1 MAEKVMTLYFKDTG
15 IKLLIARGKKAEQWA
30 SISLEPG
37 LVVGGVI
44 VDENKVAAK
53 VREIFATVKH
63 SALTD
68 LISGKG
74 KLIVGLSGRDSLYR
88 VISLPVLEKSLLPE
102 AVKREAARVL
112 PVALDQLYL
121 AHQRIPGGEKETRIF
136 LAAFPKKSTD
146 VLLKTL
152 RLAGVTP
159 QILDLAPLALCLSVN
174 EPMSIIADASLDTLN
189 IMVMAD
195 RVPQVIR
202 SISLQSE
209 GKKISENMA
218 TISEEFSRTVAFYNS
233 SHQQAP
239 LANDVPVFVSGDLAI
254 AFDTWK
260 VLIGKMNSKVTVLP
274 LAVQYP
280 EDFPAGDFTV
290 NLALAAKVL
299 ALDKV
304 HGNYSLV
311 NLNALPESAK
321 AQPIN
326 PYRILVPVVAV
337 AGVILVIIMW
347 NNLQAAKK
355 NTPALQSQVTA
366 KQALITANTKAVA
379 DLTQQNRTTQAQI
392 APIVASAQI
401 FPAKLTKLAAARTLT
416 KTQIGTILS
425 LKPAA
430 VSATAISYTAS
441 QDSVSG
447 SAGSQADILSYAQ
460 ALRDSGGFTVVVS
473 SITYTP
479 ITLESGDIQP
489 AYTFSLQ
496 IN

>member
-30 SISLEPG
+30 SVSLEPG

-44 VDENKVAAK
+44 VNETKVADK

-63 SALTD
+63 SGFTD
-68 LISGKG
+68 FITGKG

-88 VISLPVLEKSLLPE
+88 VISLPILEKSLLPE

-121 AHQRIPGGEKETRIF
+121 AYQRIPGGETETRIF
-136 LAAFPKKSTD
+136 LAAFPKSSTD
-146 VLLKTL
+146 ILLKTL
-152 RLAGVTP
+152 RMAGIAP

-209 GKKISENMA
+209 GKNISENMA
-218 TISEEFSRTVAFYNS
+218 TISEELSRTVAFYNS

-239 LANDVPVFVSGDLAI
+239 LSNDVPVFVSGDLA
-254 AFDTWK
+254 AAPDTWK
-260 VLIGKMNSKVTVLP
+260 ALVGRMNSTVAVLP

-280 EDFPAGDFTV
+280 DGFPAADFTV
-290 NLALAAKVL
+290 NLALAAKTL

-311 NLNALPESAK
+311 NLNALPASARPES
-321 AQPIN
+321 IN

-337 AGVILVIIMW
+337 AGIVMVIIMW
-347 NNLQAAKK
+347 NNLQTTRK
-355 NTPALQSQVTA
+355 NTPTLQSQVTA
-366 KQALITANTKAVA
+366 KQALITSNTKAVA
-379 DLTQQNRTTQAQI
+379 ELTQQNRLTQAQI
-392 APIVASAQI
+392 APIVTSAQI
-401 FPAKLTKLAAARTLT
+401 FPAKLSNMSAARALT
-416 KTQIGTILS
+416 QTQIGKILS
-425 LKPAA
+425 LKPAT
-430 VSATAISYTAS
+430 VSFYSISY
-441 QDSVSG
+441 SVSTDSISG
-447 SAGSQADILSYAQ
+447 ISGTSADILNYAQ
-460 ALRDSGGFTVVVS
+460 ALRDTGGFTTVVS
-473 SITYTP
+473 SINYAP
-479 ITLESGDIQP
+479 ITLASGDIQP
-489 AYTFSLQ
+489 SYSFSLQ

>member
-1 MAEKVMTLYFKDTG
+1 MAEKVMTLYFKDNG
-15 IKLLIARGKKAEQWA
+15 IKLLTARGKKAEQWA
-30 SISLEPG
+30 SVTLEPG

-44 VDENKVAAK
+44 VNETKVADK
-53 VREIFATVKH
+53 VREIFSTVKR
-63 SALTD
+63 SMITD

-74 KLIVGLSGRDSLYR
+74 KLVAGLSGRDSLYR
-88 VISLPVLEKSLLPE
+88 VISLPVLEKALLPE

-112 PVALDQLYL
+112 PVSLDQLYL
-121 AHQRIPGGEKETRIF
+121 AYQRIPGGENETRIF
-136 LAAFPKKSTD
+136 LAAFPKNSTD
-146 VLLKTL
+146 ILLKTL
-152 RLAGVTP
+152 RMAGVTP

-174 EPMSIIADASLDTLN
+174 EPMAIIADASLDTLN

-239 LANDVPVFVSGDLAI
+239 LSNDVPVFVSGDLAN

-260 VLIGKMNSKVTVLP
+260 TLVGKMSSKVAVLP

-290 NLALAAKVL
+290 NLALAAKSL
-299 ALDKV
+299 ALDKMR
-304 HGNYSLV
+304 GNYSLV
-311 NLNALPESAK
+311 NLNAMPETAK
-321 AQPIN
+321 AKPIN
-326 PYRILVPVVAV
+326 LYHIIVPVV
-337 AGVILVIIMW
+337 GVVGIIIVVVMW
-347 NNLQAAKK
+347 NNLQSTRK
-355 NTPALQSQVTA
+355 NTPTIQSQVTA

-379 DLTQQNRTTQAQI
+379 DLTQQNRTTQSQI

-401 FPAKLTKLAAARTLT
+401 FPNKLTALAAARALT
-416 KTQIGTILS
+416 QTQIGKILS
-425 LKPAA
+425 LKPSTVAF
-430 VSATAISYTAS
+430 SSITYNGGI
-441 QDSVSG
+441 DSVAGTSG
-447 SAGSQADILSYAQ
+447 TSADILNYAQ
-460 ALRDSGGFTVVVS
+460 ALRDTGAFTTVVS
-473 SITYTP
+473 TITYTP
-479 ITLESGDIQP
+479 LTLDSGDIQP
-489 AYTFSLQ
+489 AYSFSLS

>member
-30 SISLEPG
+30 SVSLEPG

-44 VDENKVAAK
+44 VDENKVADK

-63 SALTD
+63 SAMTD

-112 PVALDQLYL
+112 PVSLDQLYL
-121 AHQRIPGGEKETRIF
+121 AYQPIPGGENETRIF

-152 RLAGVTP
+152 RMAGVTP
-159 QILDLAPLALCLSVN
+159 QILDLAPLALCLAVN
-174 EPMSIIADASLDTLN
+174 EPMAIIADASLDTLN

-209 GKKISENMA
+209 SRKVSENMA

-239 LANDVPVFVSGDLAI
+239 LSNDVPVFVSGDLAT

-260 VLIGKMNSKVTVLP
+260 ILVGKMNSKVAVLP

-290 NLALAAKVL
+290 NLALAAKTL
-299 ALDKV
+299 ALDKLR
-304 HGNYSLV
+304 GNYSLV

-337 AGVILVIIMW
+337 AGIVLVIIMW
-347 NNLQAAKK
+347 NNLQTARK
-355 NTPALQSQVTA
+355 NTPTIQSQVTA
-366 KQALITANTKAVA
+366 KQALVTSNTKAVA
-379 DLTQQNRTTQAQI
+379 DLTQQNRVTQSQI

-401 FPAKLTKLAAARTLT
+401 FPNKLSVLAAARTLT
-416 KTQIGTILS
+416 QTQVDKILS
-425 LKPAA
+425 LKPSTIAF
-430 VSATAISYTAS
+430 SGISYNGAT
-441 QDSVSG
+441 DSVTGTSG
-447 SAGSQADILSYAQ
+447 TSADILNYAQ
-460 ALRDSGGFTVVVS
+460 ALRDTGDFTTVVS
-473 SITYTP
+473 SITYSP
-479 ITLESGDIQP
+479 ITLDSGDIQP
-489 AYTFSLQ
+489 SYTFSLQ

>member
-30 SISLEPG
+30 SVSLEPG

-44 VDENKVAAK
+44 VDENKVADK

-63 SALTD
+63 SAMTD

-112 PVALDQLYL
+112 PVSLDQLYL
-121 AHQRIPGGEKETRIF
+121 AYQPIPGGENETRIF

-152 RLAGVTP
+152 RMAGVTP
-159 QILDLAPLALCLSVN
+159 QILDLAPLALCLAVN
-174 EPMSIIADASLDTLN
+174 EPMAIIADASLDTLN

-209 GKKISENMA
+209 SRKVSENMA

-239 LANDVPVFVSGDLAI
+239 LSNDVPVFVSGDLAT

-260 VLIGKMNSKVTVLP
+260 ILVGKMNSKVAVLP

-290 NLALAAKVL
+290 NLALAAKTL
-299 ALDKV
+299 ALDKLR
-304 HGNYSLV
+304 GNYSLV

-337 AGVILVIIMW
+337 AGIVLVIIMW
-347 NNLQAAKK
+347 NNLQTARK
-355 NTPALQSQVTA
+355 NTPTIQSQVTA
-366 KQALITANTKAVA
+366 KQALVTSNTKAVA
-379 DLTQQNRTTQAQI
+379 DLTQQNRVTQSQI

-401 FPAKLTKLAAARTLT
+401 FPNKLSVLAAARTLT
-416 KTQIGTILS
+416 QTQVDKILS
-425 LKPAA
+425 LKPSTIAF
-430 VSATAISYTAS
+430 SGISYNGAT
-441 QDSVSG
+441 DSVTGTSG
-447 SAGSQADILSYAQ
+447 TSADILNYAQ
-460 ALRDSGGFTVVVS
+460 ALRDTGDFTTVVS
-473 SITYTP
+473 SITYSP
-479 ITLESGDIQP
+479 ITLDSGDIMP
-489 AYTFSLQ
+489 SYSFSLQ

>member
-1 MAEKVMTLYFKDTG
+1 MAEKVLTLYFKDTG
-15 IKLLIARGKKAEQWA
+15 IKLLTARGKKAEQWA
-30 SISLEPG
+30 SVSLEPG

-44 VDENKVAAK
+44 VNENKVADK

-68 LISGKG
+68 LVSGKG

-112 PVALDQLYL
+112 PVSLDQLYL
-121 AHQRIPGGEKETRIF
+121 AYQRIPGGENETRIF
-136 LAAFPKKSTD
+136 LAAFPKNSTD
-146 VLLKTL
+146 ILLKTL
-152 RLAGVTP
+152 RMAGVTP
-159 QILDLAPLALCLSVN
+159 NMLDLAPLALCLAVN
-174 EPMSIIADASLDTLN
+174 EPMAIIADASLDTLN

-209 GKKISENMA
+209 GKKIADNMA

-239 LANDVPVFVSGDLAI
+239 LSNDVPVFVSGDLAN

-260 VLIGKMNSKVTVLP
+260 ILVGKMNSKVAVLP

-290 NLALAAKVL
+290 NLALAAKAL

-304 HGNYSLV
+304 RGNYSLV
-311 NLNALPESAK
+311 NLNAMPETAK
-321 AQPIN
+321 AKPIN
-326 PYRILVPVVAV
+326 PYHIIVPVV
-337 AGVILVIIMW
+337 GVLGIIVVVVMY
-347 NNLQAAKK
+347 NNLQSTRK
-355 NTPALQSQVTA
+355 NTPTLQSQVTA
-366 KQALITANTKAVA
+366 KQALITSNTKAVA

-401 FPAKLTKLAAARTLT
+401 FPNKLTTMATARALT
-416 KTQIGTILS
+416 QTQIGRILS
-425 LKPAA
+425 LKPATVA
-430 VSATAISYTAS
+430 FSGIAYTGSSDSISGT
-441 QDSVSG
+441 SG
-447 SAGSQADILSYAQ
+447 TSADILNYAQ
-460 ALRDSGGFTVVVS
+460 ALRDTGTFTTVVS
-473 SITYTP
+473 TITYTP
-479 ITLESGDIQP
+479 LTLDSGDIQP
-489 AYTFSLQ
+489 SYTFSLA

>member
-1 MAEKVMTLYFKDTG
+1 MADKVMTLYFKDTG
-15 IKLLIARGKKAEQWA
+15 IKLLIARGKKTEQWA
-30 SISLEPG
+30 SVSLEPG

-44 VDENKVAAK
+44 ANETTVADK
-53 VREIFATVKH
+53 VREIFATIKH

-121 AHQRIPGGEKETRIF
+121 AYQRIPGGENETRIF
-136 LAAFPKKSTD
+136 LVAFPKNSTD

-159 QILDLAPLALCLSVN
+159 RMLDLAPLALCLSVN
-174 EPMSIIADASLDTLN
+174 EPMAIIADASLDTLN
-189 IMVMAD
+189 IMVMVD

-218 TISEEFSRTVAFYNS
+218 IISEEFSRTVAFYNS

-239 LANDVPVFVSGDLAI
+239 LSNDVPVFVSGDLAA

-260 VLIGKMNSKVTVLP
+260 ILVGKMNSKVAVLP

-280 EDFPAGDFTV
+280 EDFPANDFTV

-304 HGNYSLV
+304 RGNYSLV
-311 NLNALPESAK
+311 NLNAMPESAK

-337 AGVILVIIMW
+337 VGIVLVIIMW
-347 NNLQAAKK
+347 NNLQSTRK
-355 NTPALQSQVTA
+355 NTPVLQTQVTA
-366 KQALITANTKAVA
+366 KQALITSNNKAVA
-379 DLTQQNRTTQAQI
+379 DLTQQNRVTESQI

-401 FPAKLTKLAAARTLT
+401 FPAKLSNMAAARALT
-416 KTQIGTILS
+416 QTQIGKILS
-425 LKPAA
+425 LRPLT
-430 VSATAISYTAS
+430 VSFSGISYIGAA
-441 QDSVSG
+441 DSVTGTSG
-447 SAGSQADILSYAQ
+447 TSADVLSYAQ
-460 ALRDSGGFTVVVS
+460 ALRDTGDFTTVVS
-473 SITYTP
+473 TITYSPQT
-479 ITLESGDIQP
+479 TDSGDIIP
-489 AYTFSLQ
+489 MYSFTLQ

>member
-30 SISLEPG
+30 SVSLEPG

-44 VDENKVAAK
+44 VNETKVADK

-63 SALTD
+63 SAVTD

-88 VISLPVLEKSLLPE
+88 VISLPILEKSLLPE

-121 AHQRIPGGEKETRIF
+121 AYQRIPGGETETRIF
-136 LAAFPKKSTD
+136 LAAFPKNSTD
-146 VLLKTL
+146 ILLKTL
-152 RLAGVTP
+152 RMAGIAP

-209 GKKISENMA
+209 GRKVSENMA

-239 LANDVPVFVSGDLAI
+239 LSNDVPVFVSGDLAT

-260 VLIGKMNSKVTVLP
+260 TLIGRMTSTVAVLP

-280 EDFPAGDFTV
+280 EDFPAADFTV

-304 HGNYSLV
+304 RGNYSLV

-337 AGVILVIIMW
+337 AGIVLVIIMW
-347 NNLQAAKK
+347 NNLQTNRK
-355 NTPALQSQVTA
+355 NIPAIQSQVTA
-366 KQALITANTKAVA
+366 KQALITSNTKAVA
-379 DLTQQNRTTQAQI
+379 DLTQQNRVIQSQI

-401 FPAKLTKLAAARTLT
+401 FPAKLTNLAAARALT
-416 KTQIGTILS
+416 QTQIGKIIS
-425 LKPAA
+425 LKPAVVYFSGFSYS
-430 VSATAISYTAS
+430 VSADSISGT
-441 QDSVSG
+441 SG
-447 SAGSQADILSYAQ
+447 TSADILNYAQ
-460 ALRDSGGFTVVVS
+460 ALRDTGDFTTVVS
-473 SITYTP
+473 SITYSP
-479 ITLESGDIQP
+479 ITLDSGDIMP
-489 AYTFSLQ
+489 SYSFSLA

>member
-30 SISLEPG
+30 SVSLEPG

-44 VDENKVAAK
+44 VNETKVADK

-63 SALTD
+63 SGFTD
-68 LISGKG
+68 FITGKG

-88 VISLPVLEKSLLPE
+88 VISLPILEKSLLPE

-121 AHQRIPGGEKETRIF
+121 AYQRIPGGETETRIF
-136 LAAFPKKSTD
+136 LAAFPKSSTD
-146 VLLKTL
+146 ILLKTL
-152 RLAGVTP
+152 RMAGIAP

-209 GKKISENMA
+209 GKNISENMA
-218 TISEEFSRTVAFYNS
+218 TISEELSRTVAFYNS

-239 LANDVPVFVSGDLAI
+239 LSNDVPVFVSGDLA
-254 AFDTWK
+254 AAPDTWK
-260 VLIGKMNSKVTVLP
+260 ALVGRMNSTVAVLP

-290 NLALAAKVL
+290 NLALAAKTL
-299 ALDKV
+299 ALDKMR
-304 HGNYSLV
+304 GNYSLV

-337 AGVILVIIMW
+337 AGIVMVIIMW
-347 NNLQAAKK
+347 NNLQTTRK
-355 NTPALQSQVTA
+355 NTPTLQSQVTA
-366 KQALITANTKAVA
+366 KQALITSNTKAVA
-379 DLTQQNRTTQAQI
+379 ELTQQNRLTQAQI
-392 APIVASAQI
+392 APIVTSAQI
-401 FPAKLTKLAAARTLT
+401 FPAKLSNMSAARALT
-416 KTQIGTILS
+416 QTQIGKILS
-425 LKPAA
+425 LKPAT
-430 VSATAISYTAS
+430 VSFYSISY
-441 QDSVSG
+441 SVSTDSISG
-447 SAGSQADILSYAQ
+447 ISGTSADILNYAQ
-460 ALRDSGGFTVVVS
+460 ALRDTGGFTTVVS
-473 SITYTP
+473 SINYAP
-479 ITLESGDIQP
+479 ITLASGDIQP
-489 AYTFSLQ
+489 SYSFSLQ